1 MISITQYIG
10 PFAKCG
16 DLTPPRY
23 ANAQRLLLACNR
35 LEALALYEGV
45 NFLNNPKTRS
55 GISGETYGGF
65 RPQCCQQGS
74 EHSAHKEALA
84 VDRYDPGDVIDKW
97 VFTSP
102 AALALA
108 TELGMY
114 FEHPSATPGWSH
126 WSIKAPPSGHRFFY
140 P

>member
-16 DLTPPRY
+16 DLTPSRY

-35 LEALALYEGV
+35 LEALALIEGV
-45 NFLNNPKTRS
+45 KFPENPRTRS
-55 GISGETYGGF
+55 GVAGETYGGF
-65 RPQCCQQGS
+65 RPQSCTQGAPY
-74 EHSAHKEALA
+74 SAHKECLA
-84 VDRYDPGDVIDKW
+84 VDRYDPGGDIDTW
-97 VFTSP
+97 LMASP
-102 AALALA
+102 EAERLIA
-108 TELGMY
+108 ELGMY